1 MVFTQRPS
9 AHLPCL
15 ATRAGL
21 GRISRISDIARFVQ
35 GGVVKTFRCRSQMS
49 SLLDRL
55 IASGNVSDVESMLDT
70 GTDVNAENP
79 HGWTPLLSACEHEQ
93 PDIIRLLI
101 ARGADINYADS
112 NGWTPLHNAIDV
124 AIDGTIQTRA
134 PEIDWQCVG
143 LLLELGADPTL
154 KCKRGKT
161 PFNIIDDYGVNARS
175 SFDEF
180 TRKRSGK

>member
-1 MVFTQRPS
+1 
-9 AHLPCL
+9 
-15 ATRAGL
+15 
-21 GRISRISDIARFVQ
+21 
-35 GGVVKTFRCRSQMS
+35 MS

-180 TRKRSGK
+180 TAGKNGDRSAL